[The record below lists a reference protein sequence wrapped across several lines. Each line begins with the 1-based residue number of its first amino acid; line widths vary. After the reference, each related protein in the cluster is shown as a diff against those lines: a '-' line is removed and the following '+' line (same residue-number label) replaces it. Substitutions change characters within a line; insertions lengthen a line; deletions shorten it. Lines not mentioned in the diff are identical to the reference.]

1 MQALRQFGEKLNTAI
16 PTVQSK
22 VELERSN
29 IDSTDGLVASQPRS
43 RSGFSVKTILAV
55 EDLERFALY
64 TNLQRR
70 RIWTKKKQRPMFSQQ
85 QVKAI
90 ENELAK
96 HRYIT
101 ENKRT
106 ELSST
111 LNPTEMQVKTWFQ
124 NRRTQWRK
132 DLKNKE
138 T

>member
-1 MQALRQFGEKLNTAI
+1 
-16 PTVQSK
+16 
-22 VELERSN
+22 
-29 IDSTDGLVASQPRS
+29 
-43 RSGFSVKTILAV
+43 
-55 EDLERFALY
+55 
-64 TNLQRR
+64 
-70 RIWTKKKQRPMFSQQ
+70 MFSQQ